1 MRNQSVHSRHQS
13 ILARHQTVQTRHRG
27 ISQGTLVAGAKR
39 GMSQSKRG
47 MQSAK
52 QSIHQTINQ
61 STDHSQCYIN
71 KSISQSINHKRGKSR
86 ACPQTCDNHG
96 NRWYADSSL
105 AVDDEEGVV
114 LSTPHPL
121 EHRIRVD
128 AWLRG
133 GGVWVRARVE
143 DRRADR
149 CICSHYGVHA
159 GSSKAYNRYTDTR
172 NSDIFEALS
181 HDFARREKLY
191 SLTS

>member
-13 ILARHQTVQTRHRG
+13 ILARHQTVHTRHRG

-52 QSIHQTINQ
+52 QSINQTINQ
-61 STDHSQCYIN
+61 PTDHSQCYIN

-105 AVDDEEGVV
+105 AVDDEEGVDQNNAEATFSGSDCFV
-114 LSTPHPL
+114 PQHWGIKITGCIKLRAT
-121 EHRIRVD
+121 VD
-128 AWLRG
+128 
-133 GGVWVRARVE
+133 
-143 DRRADR
+143 
-149 CICSHYGVHA
+149 
-159 GSSKAYNRYTDTR
+159 
-172 NSDIFEALS
+172 F
-181 HDFARREKLY
+181 
-191 SLTS
+191 